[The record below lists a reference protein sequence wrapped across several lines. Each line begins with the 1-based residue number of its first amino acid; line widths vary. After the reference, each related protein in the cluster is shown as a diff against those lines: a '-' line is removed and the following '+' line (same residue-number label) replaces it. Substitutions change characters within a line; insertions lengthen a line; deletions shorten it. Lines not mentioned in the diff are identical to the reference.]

1 MAGRRVSTLP
11 SIESSQQAH
20 IDDLVQRNRTLDHTA
35 KKLKEQVELEKTR
48 AKTTIHDIQSKWHAE
63 KKQWREA
70 VDTLQACHRI
80 AYLRVQVQ
88 VETERKNVLMEQ
100 AARRKDKLAKA
111 HRDTMITRFQIRESE
126 LERVYE
132 EEEGKAAERRARYE
146 KEIKTLKGNVAELV
160 ARVHAQNELI
170 EAGELA
176 QDELQDQITE
186 LQKARAKKGLSS
198 ESIATR
204 LERTILQLDN
214 ERDRNADLE
223 RSIDELKM
231 NNEELKRQIDKS
243 KSSETKDG
251 TEMESLRKKRLELEV
266 QVQALDAK
274 LAKREGDDAKFSEMT
289 KARLKNLE
297 ENRVLWQERA
307 EELESTLE
315 KLEADFKLA
324 TTELAKLKSAPK
336 ANGTT
341 VASPHKVWS
350 SLPSTVLNM
359 LLTHLTT
366 QKANTPTG
374 DASEEEVQEAI
385 APVPSSPPTPGNSRT
400 DTSSS
405 NKPPRRRREQSKPVN
420 DDYEVPFSTKGK
432 GKGKET
438 ALASENRHPK
448 TKGTRAKTKP
458 RSDSQLQQE
467 SEKHSPTVAEDDSEI
482 EELPPAIPDNEKVN
496 RKEKVKKKRKP
507 ASDEEDVDLAAVRK
521 PKRRKQNGDETTP
534 NVNNKPR
541 SKSKAPP
548 SRAVDGSLAPAGVG
562 DSASNLANTKPKKR
576 RINLYSGGNDVPSF
590 NFKATDTGGLNIPTT
605 LSPVREEDA
614 PTSTYSRPWELLR
627 GGFSRKR

>member
-341 VASPHKVWS
+341 VASPHK
-350 SLPSTVLNM
+350 
-359 LLTHLTT
+359 
-366 QKANTPTG
+366 KANTPTG

-590 NFKATDTGGLNIPTT
+590 NFKVSLSTTG
-605 LSPVREEDA
+605 SF
-614 PTSTYSRPWELLR
+614 
-627 GGFSRKR
+627 GFKT